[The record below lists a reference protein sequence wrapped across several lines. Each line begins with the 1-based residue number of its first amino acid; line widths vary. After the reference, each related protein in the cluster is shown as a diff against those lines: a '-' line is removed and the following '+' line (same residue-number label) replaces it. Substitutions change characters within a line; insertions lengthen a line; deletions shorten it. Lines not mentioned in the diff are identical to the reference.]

1 MDEKGRKMIRF
12 PDGKLREYNPENM
25 KAYDKIMKGD
35 GGGEMKGYSQADA
48 ERINRDTRAALAKAG
63 GPDYS
68 ARSIGDMI
76 EGFDGRDL
84 AHEKKTIAM
93 TEKYIKNLM
102 GIQDRKQKDAALKE
116 MEYIEKK
123 YMDLVNR
130 SKQDPERY
138 SGSGKANIQKLYSM
152 LVKAA
157 TYLEDKSLDENRVT
171 KSYIVKLIKEEL
183 KRK

>member
-1 MDEKGRKMIRF
+1 
-12 PDGKLREYNPENM
+12 
-25 KAYDKIMKGD
+25 
-35 GGGEMKGYSQADA
+35 
-48 ERINRDTRAALAKAG
+48 
-63 GPDYS
+63 
-68 ARSIGDMI
+68 
-76 EGFDGRDL
+76 
-84 AHEKKTIAM
+84 
-93 TEKYIKNLM
+93 
-102 GIQDRKQKDAALKE
+102 